1 MSLKDLSAAAQ
12 AGAPM
17 ESAVGARVLGNVA
30 ARSAEDL
37 PTWAERH
44 GIEIP
49 KREQEREH
57 DHQNR

>member
-1 MSLKDLSAAAQ
+1 
-12 AGAPM
+12 M

-37 PTWAERH
+37 PAWGERH

-49 KREQEREH
+49 KREREREH
-57 DHQNR
+57 QNR